1 MLQKLDIFNYL
12 CYTGNIKLVGEH
24 KLMGKNKKITKNQH
38 CMPQFLQKKFIRT
51 KEFTELN
58 QKKVKIYKKLT
69 KGKEPPITICS
80 IKASM
85 VYDYLY
91 GKSDQSIEQNLSKI
105 ESNATK
111 IINEILED
119 PDKFQRNNTLLPQ
132 SLMPFIVSMEKRSPK
147 NIKIETHLEN
157 ALMAIGE
164 QFVQSGKIPEI
175 NPEIPQTIMARRQEY
190 QRYLK
195 IDQNPK
201 TKQRRFILL
210 TSQNDNPVFL
220 PDQIYPGFC
229 PLSKNTL
236 LIYDPCDPNDNSIFE
251 IMHYIYYMYTGIKD
265 PIIFNRIKS
274 KLIKIFININNY
286 IAIRTAHEHIIL
298 GEHTTI
304 NDINTLMVS
313 HKDLNDHIPD
323 NRADIIPTFKF
334 TITN

>member
-1 MLQKLDIFNYL
+1 
-12 CYTGNIKLVGEH
+12 
-24 KLMGKNKKITKNQH
+24 MGKNITKNQH
-38 CMPQFLQKKFIRT
+38 CMPQSLQKRFIHT

-58 QKKVKIYKKLT
+58 QKKVTIYKKLT
-69 KGKEPPITICS
+69 KEKEPPITIS
-80 IKASM
+80 SVKASM

-91 GKSDQSIEQNLSKI
+91 GKSDQSIEQDLSKI

-111 IINEILED
+111 IIDEILED
-119 PDKFQRNNTLLPQ
+119 PDKFQRDNALLPQ
-132 SLMPFIVSMEKRSPK
+132 SLMPFIISMEKRSPK
-147 NIKIETHLEN
+147 NIKLETHLEN
-157 ALMAIGE
+157 AFMDLGKRL
-164 QFVQSGKIPEI
+164 VQSGKIPEI
-175 NPEIPQTIMARRQEY
+175 NPEISQTIEARRLDN

-201 TKQRRFILL
+201 TKKRRFIII
-210 TSQNDNPVFL
+210 TSQEDNPVFL

-251 IMHYIYYMYTGIKD
+251 TMYYMYTGIKD
-265 PIIFNRIKS
+265 PIIFNRIKYE
-274 KLIKIFININNY
+274 LIKQFIDITNY

-313 HKDLNDHIPD
+313 RKDLNVIIPD

-334 TITN
+334 TITK

>member
-12 CYTGNIKLVGEH
+12 CYTGNIKPVGEH
-24 KLMGKNKKITKNQH
+24 TLMGKNITKNQH
-38 CMPQFLQKKFIRT
+38 CMPQSLQKRFIRT
-51 KEFTELN
+51 KEFNELN

-69 KGKEPPITICS
+69 KEKEPPITIS
-80 IKASM
+80 SVKASM

-91 GKSDQSIEQNLSKI
+91 GKSDQSIEQDLSKI

-119 PDKFQRNNTLLPQ
+119 PDKFQRNNALLPQ
-132 SLMPFIVSMEKRSPK
+132 SLMPFIISMEKRSPK
-147 NIKIETHLEN
+147 NIKLETHLEN
-157 ALMAIGE
+157 AFMDLGKHL
-164 QFVQSGKIPEI
+164 VQSGKIPEI
-175 NPEIPQTIMARRQEY
+175 NPEISQTIEARRLDN

-210 TSQNDNPVFL
+210 TSQKDNPVFL

-236 LIYDPCDPNDNSIFE
+236 LIYDPCNPNDNSIFE
-251 IMHYIYYMYTGIKD
+251 TMHYIYTGIKD

-274 KLIKIFININNY
+274 ELIKIFININNY

-323 NRADIIPTFKF
+323 NRADIIPTFEF
-334 TITN
+334 TITNL